1 MLSLMRRVLTTVW
14 EAPSPKLLQSQF
26 PLLVTTGQICFFP
39 NFVFSRIYDVF
50 LGVSFFF
57 FGHSSDLRRC
67 RDNAGPLTHC
77 APENPANLLMSG
89 LIDSQ
94 LLLFVFLVFVST
106 LNLLQLSHASGN
118 PFYTHKR
125 IKVKRHCLSSRMTN
139 GFHIMVAPFF
149 FSVLSFPGPHPQH
162 MEFPRLG
169 V

>member
-1 MLSLMRRVLTTVW
+1 MLNTFSCVSRRVL
-14 EAPSPKLLQSQF
+14 
-26 PLLVTTGQICFFP
+26 
-39 NFVFSRIYDVF
+39 
-50 LGVSFFF
+50 FF

-149 FSVLSFPGPHPQH
+149 FFCLVFSRAAPTAHGVSQARGLSHNHSNARSKPHLWPTPQ
-162 MEFPRLG
+162 FTATQDP
-169 V
+169 